1 MCRLGDKS
9 LRGRRHRAKVPQI
22 QISGDFPG
30 NKFVLAFLNGHEA
43 RNFEQGH
50 DEVLLE
56 VVPVDF
62 SGLAALRAL

>member
-22 QISGDFPG
+22 QISSDFPG
-30 NKFVLAFLNGHEA
+30 NKFVFAFLYGHET

-56 VVPVDF
+56 VVSADLSRLV
-62 SGLAALRAL
+62 AV